1 MQQMKPRLRGVSTI
15 SDRPARIGKLKIGE
29 KLEKTRQ
36 DGSTYTQPSKLD
48 YIKAVDGAGN
58 PIESFH
64 AVFGEKPT
72 EFRAVFPSNDP
83 IDFYWEAYRRYGS
96 GTGLVCHGDGRQ
108 AIVEETGETIECPC
122 ACAEPTTKNGKEYPP
137 TCKPVASLSLF
148 LYDVPALGVFQID
161 TGSLNSIKNIRWF
174 LSALPGLTAGQ
185 YAGIPFRVKI
195 EPFQAL
201 HDGRASLAYQW
212 KLDLLPGYKPADLR
226 MAAQEAVDSFLLPP
240 EMSGGRLLDEAK
252 PEDLYTGLPAA
263 AEEAPESR
271 QIEAPDQASAG
282 GPAVDASDP
291 EAFGVP
297 GEAASA
303 ENEYRQVLKASS
315 WSEAKCEAKIRL
327 MLANRAKASET
338 GEWSHYVDWITACI
352 EQVAA

>member
-1 MQQMKPRLRGVSTI
+1 MQQQRQRLRGVQTI

-29 KLEKTRQ
+29 KREKTRA
-36 DGSTYTQPSKLD
+36 DGSTVEYPSKLD

-58 PIESFH
+58 PIEAFH

-83 IDFYWEAYRRYGS
+83 VDFYWEAYRRYGS

-122 ACAEPTTKNGKEYPP
+122 QCAEGDRP

-161 TGSLNSIKNIRWF
+161 TGSINSIKNIRWF

-195 EPFQAL
+195 EPFQAM
-201 HDGRASLAYQW
+201 HEGKASTAYQW
-212 KLDLLPGYKPADLR
+212 KLDLLPGYRPADLR
-226 MAAQEAVDSFLLPP
+226 MAAAQAVENFLVPP
-240 EMSGGRLLDEAK
+240 DLSEGRLLDEAK
-252 PEDLYTGLPAA
+252 PEDLYAGLPAPEEPKAEPAPDPVPGLPGEVAA
-263 AEEAPESR
+263 AELA
-271 QIEAPDQASAG
+271 
-282 GPAVDASDP
+282 
-291 EAFGVP
+291 
-297 GEAASA
+297 
-303 ENEYRQVLKASS
+303 YRKALKASGWPAAKQDS
-315 WSEAKCEAKIRL
+315 KVKLMEA
-327 MLANRAKASET
+327 NQAKAREA
-338 GEWSHYVDWITACI
+338 GDWSHYVDWLVAST
-352 EQVAA
+352 EQVPRAES